1 MAYNTVAIKKDV
13 DGKPIPQFYNP
24 ITNQYEVLEG
34 LNGAS
39 KAILYDANGNEINL
53 VELISSIVNILNQ
66 KNLPT
71 GASTE
76 LKQDEIKTAI
86 ENIYNKDVTKTLYG
100 LSTDTKPTSNMVKGD
115 VYFEI
120 DTTEVYMWN
129 GIEWVVI

>member
-13 DGKPIPQFYNP
+13 DGKPIPQYYDKVKNE
-24 ITNQYEVLEG
+24 YEVLEG
-34 LNGAS
+34 HNGAS
-39 KAILYDANGNEINL
+39 KTILYDANGNEINL

-76 LKQDEIKTAI
+76 VGQNEIKLAI
-86 ENIYNKDVTKTLYG
+86 ENIYNKDTTQTYYG
-100 LSTDTKPTSNMVKGD
+100 LSTDTKPTENIIIGSS
-115 VYFEI
+115 YFEI

-129 GIEWVVI
+129 GTSWVVI